1 MVPARCSAGVIVI
14 VTVVV
19 VAWALLGV
27 RAEVPMSDT
36 TVSPALLVDPDPT
49 PAMPASSASPDSSS
63 PSPSSSP
70 SSSATKPWRRA
81 WRRLEA
87 LAGRGA
93 VALFGVAEPP
103 ALTRVSTGHAGLDE
117 ALRGGLPLGRLVEVA
132 GPAGIGK
139 TSFALSLCA
148 AAQRRGGIA
157 AVIDVD
163 GGLER
168 STLLR
173 CGVDA
178 EHLVIA
184 RPDSGEAAL
193 QVVDE
198 LLRARA
204 AEVIVLDS
212 VAALVPR
219 AELSLPTGTAPAG
232 HLSRLMS
239 QSVRRLTLQAAKSR
253 AVVVFVNQFRRNW
266 GEDGRGYDVTTGGN
280 ALVYAAATRLFLTR
294 GQGDVRVTL
303 QKARFGQEGR
313 SVALT
318 LPPGAGPA

>member
-1 MVPARCSAGVIVI
+1 M
-14 VTVVV
+14 
-19 VAWALLGV
+19 
-27 RAEVPMSDT
+27 
-36 TVSPALLVDPDPT
+36 
-49 PAMPASSASPDSSS
+49 
-63 PSPSSSP
+63 
-70 SSSATKPWRRA
+70 
-81 WRRLEA
+81 
-87 LAGRGA
+87 
-93 VALFGVAEPP
+93 ALFGTAEPP
-103 ALTRVSTGHAGLDE
+103 ALSRVSTGHAALDE

-139 TSFALSLCA
+139 TSLALSFCA

-157 AVIDVD
+157 AVVDVD

-168 STLLR
+168 ATLQR

-198 LLRARA
+198 LLRAKA
-204 AEVIVLDS
+204 AEVIVVDS

-294 GQGDVRVTL
+294 GQGDVRVRL

-318 LPPGAGPA
+318 LPGAGQG

>member
-1 MVPARCSAGVIVI
+1 
-14 VTVVV
+14 
-19 VAWALLGV
+19 
-27 RAEVPMSDT
+27 MSDT
-36 TVSPALLVDPDPT
+36 TVSPVSAPAVDGDLK
-49 PAMPASSASPDSSS
+49 PATSPMPAPSAVP
-63 PSPSSSP
+63 PQ
-70 SSSATKPWRRA
+70 PWRRA
-81 WRRLEA
+81 WRRLET

-93 VALFGVAEPP
+93 IALFGAAEPP
-103 ALTRVSTGHAGLDE
+103 ALTRVSTGHAALDT

-139 TSFALSLCA
+139 TSLALSICA

-157 AVIDVD
+157 AVVDVD

-168 STLLR
+168 STLAHN
-173 CGVDA
+173 GVAA

-204 AEVIVLDS
+204 AEVIVVDS
-212 VAALVPR
+212 VASLVPR
-219 AELSLPTGTAPAG
+219 AELALPMGTAPAG
-232 HLSRLMS
+232 HLARLMS

-253 AVVVFVNQFRRNW
+253 AVIVFVNQFRRSW
-266 GEDGRGYDVTTGGN
+266 REDGRGYDVTTGGN

-294 GQGDVRVTL
+294 GEEQVRVTL
-303 QKARFGQEGR
+303 QKARFGDEGR
-313 SVALT
+313 SVALA
-318 LPPGAGPA
+318 LPPGAGQG

>member
-1 MVPARCSAGVIVI
+1 MVPRRFHYNGGDRNRCASGR
-14 VTVVV
+14 V
-19 VAWALLGV
+19 VARALL
-27 RAEVPMSDT
+27 EVP
-36 TVSPALLVDPDPT
+36 
-49 PAMPASSASPDSSS
+49 
-63 PSPSSSP
+63 
-70 SSSATKPWRRA
+70 
-81 WRRLEA
+81 
-87 LAGRGA
+87 A
-93 VALFGVAEPP
+93 V
-103 ALTRVSTGHAGLDE
+103 
-117 ALRGGLPLGRLVEVA
+117 
-132 GPAGIGK
+132 
-139 TSFALSLCA
+139 CA
-148 AAQRRGGIA
+148 AAQRRGSIA

-168 STLLR
+168 STLSR

-198 LLRARA
+198 LLRAKA
-204 AEVIVLDS
+204 AEVIVIDS

-239 QSVRRLTLQAAKSR
+239 QSIRRLTLQAAKSR
-253 AVVVFVNQFRRNW
+253 AVVVFVNQFRRTW

-313 SVALT
+313 CVALT
-318 LPPGAGPA
+318 L

>member
-1 MVPARCSAGVIVI
+1 
-14 VTVVV
+14 
-19 VAWALLGV
+19 
-27 RAEVPMSDT
+27 MSDT
-36 TVSPALLVDPDPT
+36 TVPASSAAALSVDPDPT
-49 PAMPASSASPDSSS
+49 PAT
-63 PSPSSSP
+63 PSPSTTMMTTTN
-70 SSSATKPWRRA
+70 ATTHATTTKPWRRA

-93 VALFGVAEPP
+93 VALFGTAEPP
-103 ALTRVSTGHAGLDE
+103 ALSRVSTGHAALDE

-139 TSFALSLCA
+139 TSLALSFCA

-157 AVIDVD
+157 AVVDVD

-168 STLLR
+168 ATLQR

-198 LLRARA
+198 LLRAKA
-204 AEVIVLDS
+204 AEVIVVDS

-253 AVVVFVNQFRRNW
+253 AVVVFVNQFRRSW

-280 ALVYAAATRLFLTR
+280 ALVYAAATRLFLGR

-303 QKARFGQEGR
+303 QKARFGHEGQ
-313 SVALT
+313 SVCLS
-318 LPPGAGPA
+318 GPSGERVG